1 MESYLQTGKM
11 ILHGQPR
18 IDLMFTEKILQV
30 IMSEQN
36 IVEARAVTDQVSWFS
51 CVEPATTLVRE

>member
-1 MESYLQTGKM
+1 M

-36 IVEARAVTDQVSWFS
+36 IVEARAVTGQVSWFY
-51 CVEPATTLVRE
+51 CVEPATKLVRE

>member
-1 MESYLQTGKM
+1 M

-18 IDLMFTEKILQV
+18 IDLMFMEKILQV

-36 IVEARAVTDQVSWFS
+36 IVGARAVTDKVSWFS
-51 CVEPATTLVRE
+51 CVEPAQHL

>member
-1 MESYLQTGKM
+1 M

-36 IVEARAVTDQVSWFS
+36 IVEARAVTGQVSWFS
-51 CVEPATTLVRE
+51 CVEPASTLVRE